1 MGIYSEI
8 FKKAGQL
15 IKKGSG
21 QKTPKRKK
29 MRKIKLTPEQK
40 ARFKSAGKKALDY
53 VQSGKLA
60 TTTGV
65 VTRYSQGKPVVIK
78 RTMSKEEKA
87 TTPDTV
93 NVFGYQI
100 PKTQAYIGGTALGLG
115 LLYVGSRVMKSK

>member
-8 FKKAGQL
+8 FKKAGAL
-15 IKKGSG
+15 IKKGAGSG
-21 QKTPKRKK
+21 QKPKQKK
-29 MRKIKLTPEQK
+29 MKKINLTPEQK
-40 ARFKSAGKKALDY
+40 ARLKGAGKKALDY

-65 VTRYSQGKPVVIK
+65 LTRYSQGKPVVIK

-100 PKTQAYIGGTALGLG
+100 PKTQAYLGGGALLLG
-115 LLYVGSRVMKSK
+115 VGYLATRKH